1 MRRDTLGVMHIRAP
15 GFCVRCILHSP
26 SVVRTSL
33 RSGSCRSSLFLFR
46 SVEGG
51 EVVGS
56 LLAFERQPGAMELS
70 VEKTGVEYKVR
81 DMSQA
86 DFGRMELDLAEVEM
100 PHGVQWRIAV
110 EWRT

>member
-1 MRRDTLGVMHIRAP
+1 
-15 GFCVRCILHSP
+15 
-26 SVVRTSL
+26 
-33 RSGSCRSSLFLFR
+33 
-46 SVEGG
+46 
-51 EVVGS
+51 
-56 LLAFERQPGAMELS
+56 MELS

-86 DFGRMELDLAEVEM
+86 DFGRRELDLAEVEM